1 MANYKDI
8 HGTKVEIRDDDPS
21 NPVNGQVW
29 YNSGTLKGHKLNPAG
44 AWATGGN
51 LNTARD
57 FTSGAGT
64 QTAALCF
71 GGLKP
76 PGSTLMGENESY
88 NGTAWTELADLNT
101 ARARGTGTGVS
112 NTAALCIAGA
122 TPSVSAVTE
131 SWNGSSW
138 TEVGDLNTA
147 RQRLAAASNT
157 YTDSVVFGG
166 YTSTEVGVTETW
178 NGSAWTEGTDMSTA
192 RTELGGGGATSSSA
206 IAFAGQTGSPNVRT
220 AATEEWNSPGPT
232 TVSFTVS

>member
-8 HGTKVEIRDDDPS
+8 HGTKVEVRSDDPS

-76 PGSTLMGENESY
+76 PGSTIMGENESY
-88 NGTAWTELADLNT
+88 NVTAWTELAD
-101 ARARGTGTGVS
+101 
-112 NTAALCIAGA
+112 I
-122 TPSVSAVTE
+122 
-131 SWNGSSW
+131 
-138 TEVGDLNTA
+138 NTA
-147 RQRLAAASNT
+147 RQQIAEASKT
-157 YTDSVVFGG
+157 KT
-166 YTSTEVGVTETW
+166 
-178 NGSAWTEGTDMSTA
+178 
-192 RTELGGGGATSSSA
+192 
-206 IAFAGQTGSPNVRT
+206 P
-220 AATEEWNSPGPT
+220 
-232 TVSFTVS
+232 